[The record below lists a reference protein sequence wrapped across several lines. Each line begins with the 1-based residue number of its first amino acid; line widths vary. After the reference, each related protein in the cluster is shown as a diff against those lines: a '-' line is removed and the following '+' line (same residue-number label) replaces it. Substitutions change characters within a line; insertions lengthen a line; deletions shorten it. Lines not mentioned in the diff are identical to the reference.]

1 MPTLPPLIPPF
12 RFAAVEDN
20 VFRGAY
26 PKRRNLRF
34 IKRLHLKTMLSLTPD
49 PLPDDILQY
58 CDEQGIKAIHLRVD
72 KMKEDNIPLTYS
84 RTIVAIQTIIDPQN
98 QPIYVHCLDGS
109 DVTGLIIA
117 CLRKLQMWS
126 TSSAMG
132 EYLRFLRSNV
142 ISPEV
147 FEFVERFFNL
157 DVTIPTAIPPWL
169 WGGTVSFRKHPSLKL
184 KFLNPEMMTEEEREI
199 KDLKEKKEK
208 DKEEYYRKRKND
220 LLDNLLDQSG
230 PSGSGRNRQQSQ
242 HGGSSLTSAAQSS
255 STTCDDND
263 ADENGDVDQENKA
276 NTQDQNAKD
285 ELLVDVDVDAMM
297 IGDLNELNYYDQR
310 RDEDLDKEDIPED
323 GTGLSTDGRYQKE
336 PLSLLL
342 RALALEG
349 LEW

>member
-1 MPTLPPLIPPF
+1 
-12 RFAAVEDN
+12 
-20 VFRGAY
+20 
-26 PKRRNLRF
+26 
-34 IKRLHLKTMLSLTPD
+34 LT
-49 PLPDDILQY
+49 
-58 CDEQGIKAIHLRVD
+58 E
-72 KMKEDNIPLTYS
+72 
-84 RTIVAIQTIIDPQN
+84 
-98 QPIYVHCLDGS
+98 
-109 DVTGLIIA
+109 
-117 CLRKLQMWS
+117 S
-126 TSSAMG
+126 T
-132 EYLRFLRSNV
+132 
-142 ISPEV
+142 
-147 FEFVERFFNL
+147 
-157 DVTIPTAIPPWL
+157 T
-169 WGGTVSFRKHPSLKL
+169 
-184 KFLNPEMMTEEEREI
+184 
-199 KDLKEKKEK
+199 
-208 DKEEYYRKRKND
+208 D